1 MWTDPGWIIHQL
13 EVPICFW
20 SSAAWPPTFLCLSV
34 STSYYSSLWTT
45 NTIIFAKLNKS
56 PPSNKPPVSTVKK
69 IPPLPSW
76 GLYKEYSPVVLV
88 LLSRGTWLLPGLG
101 IFDLGP
107 WGAFVLILFV
117 LRGDRGISG
126 GANCTRGGER
136 DDIGFSFC
144 RQENTQIYNFFSSW
158 EIQVT
163 RQTSFS
169 LIKYLRIGSC
179 FIACEYSSVDS
190 NVASNARSL

>member
-1 MWTDPGWIIHQL
+1 MTVKLRVD
-13 EVPICFW
+13 W
-20 SSAAWPPTFLCLSV
+20 SMMVYSPTGSSDLFLFLACMTSDFLFLSF
-34 STSYYSSLWTT
+34 STLYFSSLWTT
-45 NTIIFAKLNKS
+45 NTTIFAKLNKS
-56 PPSNKPPVSTVKK
+56 PLSNNPPVSTMKK
-69 IPPLPSW
+69 INPPW

-88 LLSRGTWLLPGLG
+88 LLGRGTWLLPGLG

-117 LRGDRGISG
+117 FRGDRGISG

-144 RQENTQIYNFFSSW
+144 RKENTQVYNFFSSW

-169 LIKYLRIGSC
+169 LMKYLRIGSC
-179 FIACEYSSVDS
+179 LACEYRVVDT
-190 NVASNARSL
+190 RG

>member
-1 MWTDPGWIIHQL
+1 MVYSPT
-13 EVPICFW
+13 E
-20 SSAAWPPTFLCLSV
+20 SSDLFLILGCMTSDFLSLSF
-34 STSYYSSLWTT
+34 STLFFSSLWTT

-56 PPSNKPPVSTVKK
+56 PLSNKPPRLYREKT
-69 IPPLPSW
+69 PPPPPSFPW
-76 GLYKEYSPVVLV
+76 ELYKEYSPVVLV
-88 LLSRGTWLLPGLG
+88 LLGRGTWLLPGLG

-107 WGAFVLILFV
+107 CGAFVLILFV

-144 RQENTQIYNFFSSW
+144 RHENTLIYNFFSSW

-163 RQTSFS
+163 RQTRFS
-169 LIKYLRIGSC
+169 LIKYLRIESC
-179 FIACEYSSVDS
+179 FACEYRVVDT
-190 NVASNARSL
+190 RG

>member
-1 MWTDPGWIIHQL
+1 MVYSPTG
-13 EVPICFW
+13 
-20 SSAAWPPTFLCLSV
+20 SSDLFLFLACMTSDFLFLSF
-34 STSYYSSLWTT
+34 STLYFSSLWTT
-45 NTIIFAKLNKS
+45 NTTIFAKLNKS
-56 PPSNKPPVSTVKK
+56 PLSNNPPVSTMKK
-69 IPPLPSW
+69 INPPW

-88 LLSRGTWLLPGLG
+88 LLGRGTWLLPGLG

-144 RQENTQIYNFFSSW
+144 RHENTQIYNFFSS
-158 EIQVT
+158 
-163 RQTSFS
+163 
-169 LIKYLRIGSC
+169 
-179 FIACEYSSVDS
+179 
-190 NVASNARSL
+190 